1 MDEDEREDIRE
12 DEEEV
17 AEEATP
23 ETNEEE
29 TEQRT
34 DDYDGLVR
42 RLDEI
47 ADMVRDRFDAIERAI
62 DALGVSTVEAGA
74 DGTVADVAD
83 VAGEAAAE
91 VIDELLG
98 IDGLDL
104 L

>member
-1 MDEDEREDIRE
+1 MEDEREEIRD

-23 ETNEEE
+23 ETDEET

-34 DDYDGLVR
+34 DDYYGLVR

-47 ADMVRDRFDAIERAI
+47 ADMVRERFDSIERAI

-74 DGTVADVAD
+74 DGTVADVA
-83 VAGEAAAE
+83 GEAAAE
-91 VIDELLG
+91 AIDELLG
-98 IDGLDL
+98 IDSLDL

>member
-1 MDEDEREDIRE
+1 MEDEREDIRE
-12 DEEEV
+12 DEAEV
-17 AEEATP
+17 ADEATP
-23 ETNEEE
+23 ETDEEA

-47 ADMVRDRFDAIERAI
+47 ADMVRDRFDVLERAI

-74 DGTVADVAD
+74 DGTEAD
-83 VAGEAAAE
+83 VAGAAAE
-91 VIDELLG
+91 EIIDELLG

>member
-1 MDEDEREDIRE
+1 MEDEREDIRE

-17 AEEATP
+17 ADEATP
-23 ETNEEE
+23 ETDEEA

-34 DDYDGLVR
+34 DDYDGIVR

-62 DALGVSTVEAGA
+62 EALGVSTVEAGA
-74 DGTVADVAD
+74 DGTVSD
-83 VAGEAAAE
+83 VAGEAAVEA
-91 VIDELLG
+91 IDELLG
-98 IDGLDL
+98 IDSLDL

>member
-1 MDEDEREDIRE
+1 MEDEREEIRD

-17 AEEATP
+17 AYEATP
-23 ETNEEE
+23 ETDEEA

-34 DDYDGLVR
+34 DDYDGIVR

-74 DGTVADVAD
+74 DGTVADVA
-83 VAGEAAAE
+83 GEAATE

>member
-1 MDEDEREDIRE
+1 MEDEREDIRE

-23 ETNEEE
+23 ETDEEA

-34 DDYDGLVR
+34 DDYDGIVR

-47 ADMVRDRFDAIERAI
+47 ADMVRDRFDALERAI

-74 DGTVADVAD
+74 DGTATD

>member
-1 MDEDEREDIRE
+1 MEDEREEIR
-12 DEEEV
+12 DDEEV

-23 ETNEEE
+23 ETNEEA

-74 DGTVADVAD
+74 DGTVADVA
-83 VAGEAAAE
+83 GEAAAE
-91 VIDELLG
+91 AIDELLG
-98 IDGLDL
+98 IDSLDL

>member
-1 MDEDEREDIRE
+1 MEDEREEIRD

-23 ETNEEE
+23 ETDEEAV
-29 TEQRT
+29 EQRT

-47 ADMVRDRFDAIERAI
+47 ADMVRDRFDSIERAI
-62 DALGVSTVEAGA
+62 DALGVSTVESGA
-74 DGTVADVAD
+74 DGTVADVA
-83 VAGEAAAE
+83 GEAAE
-91 VIDELLG
+91 EIIDELLG

>member
-1 MDEDEREDIRE
+1 MDEDEREDIRD

-17 AEEATP
+17 ADEATS
-23 ETNEEE
+23 ETNEESV
-29 TEQRT
+29 EQRT

-74 DGTVADVAD
+74 DGTVADA
-83 VAGEAAAE
+83 AGEAAAE

>member
-1 MDEDEREDIRE
+1 MDEDEREDIRD

-17 AEEATP
+17 ADEATP
-23 ETNEEE
+23 ETNEEAV
-29 TEQRT
+29 EQRT

-47 ADMVRDRFDAIERAI
+47 ADMVRDRFDVIERAI

-74 DGTVADVAD
+74 DGTVADA
-83 VAGEAAAE
+83 AGEAAAE

>member
-1 MDEDEREDIRE
+1 MDEDEREDIRD

-23 ETNEEE
+23 ETDEEA

-34 DDYDGLVR
+34 DDYDGLAR

-47 ADMVRDRFDAIERAI
+47 ADMVCDRFDALERAI

-74 DGTVADVAD
+74 DGTVAD

>member
-17 AEEATP
+17 ADEATP
-23 ETNEEE
+23 ETNEEAV
-29 TEQRT
+29 EQRT
-34 DDYDGLVR
+34 DDYDGLAR

-47 ADMVRDRFDAIERAI
+47 ADMVRDRFDALERAI

-74 DGTVADVAD
+74 DGTVVDA
-83 VAGEAAAE
+83 AGEAAAE